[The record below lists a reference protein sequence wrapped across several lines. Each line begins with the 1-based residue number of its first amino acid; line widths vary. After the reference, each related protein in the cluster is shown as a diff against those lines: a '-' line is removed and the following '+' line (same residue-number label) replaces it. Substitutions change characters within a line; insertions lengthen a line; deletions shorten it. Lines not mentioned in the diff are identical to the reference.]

1 MNDNIKAKVEN
12 DILSATKED
21 ISEFDKEGFLQFQHA
36 SQKFLDDIEIISKE
50 YQGVVSKSSIK
61 NKITELYKS
70 MREDSAYTQKMLK
83 CQHEFETAL
92 NEFLG
97 RVIYLTY
104 VNEDGSINFYG
115 DVNIGELYRQA
126 TANRGRGNISASKMF
141 EANDLQ
147 EDIKNSIERSMANK
161 KAVYQAAIARY
172 RRNKGEEHMNYNISK
187 NTFYWWAQYHKT
199 LGGWTDP
206 IVNEGPIVE
215 GYAGAVIN
223 EDPEVSNSK
232 IEHSLEVLW
241 RNHIQKDSIGAAIKG
256 DVVLDSNGKIQFAIK
271 SGSFSTARI
280 RQYILLAY
288 NMLRLNYLSPD
299 QLVNVN
305 TFKQLTS
312 GGLSKMADAFV
323 EYINEKTYVEANKI
337 VIAS

>member
-50 YQGVVSKSSIK
+50 YQGVISKSSIK

-70 MREDSAYTQKMLK
+70 MREDSAYTQKMLT

-97 RVIYLTY
+97 RTIYLTY
-104 VNEDGSINFYG
+104 VTEDGSINFYG
-115 DVNIGELYRQA
+115 DINIGELYRQA

-172 RRNKGEEHMNYNISK
+172 RRNKGEEHMNYDISK
-187 NTFYWWAQYHKT
+187 NTFYW
-199 LGGWTDP
+199 
-206 IVNEGPIVE
+206 
-215 GYAGAVIN
+215 
-223 EDPEVSNSK
+223 
-232 IEHSLEVLW
+232 
-241 RNHIQKDSIGAAIKG
+241 
-256 DVVLDSNGKIQFAIK
+256 
-271 SGSFSTARI
+271 
-280 RQYILLAY
+280 
-288 NMLRLNYLSPD
+288 
-299 QLVNVN
+299 
-305 TFKQLTS
+305 
-312 GGLSKMADAFV
+312 
-323 EYINEKTYVEANKI
+323 
-337 VIAS
+337 